1 MDIVFILLGL
11 ALWAL
16 MALLVRG
23 LAVLAP
29 RREPRA

>member
-1 MDIVFILLGL
+1 MDFVFVLIGF

-23 LAVLAP
+23 LAALAP
-29 RREPRA
+29 QREPRA